1 MTVNAKRFSI
11 KDWAERILL
20 SIFFKQYYPYAR
32 VSLEVKDFASDGP
45 ILDIGGGGEGV
56 IGRLKG
62 SRVVAIDL
70 YQEELDEAPNG
81 PQKIVMDAR
90 QLTFPEDSFGA
101 VTAFFS
107 LMYMK
112 TRQDHE
118 RVMKEAWRVLK
129 PGGHLL
135 VWEIDLANRPQ
146 TRQERYMVRLRYR
159 VGNFEKGTAYGA
171 RWPSEA
177 RGEAYYRQLARE
189 AGFEQPT
196 TERTAH
202 FMFFEFIK
210 PG

>member
-1 MTVNAKRFSI
+1 MNNKRFSI
-11 KDWAERILL
+11 RDWAECLLL
-20 SIFFKQYYPYAR
+20 SLFFRKYYVYDLGT
-32 VSLEVKDFASDGP
+32 LEVKNFETDGQ

-62 SRVVAIDL
+62 SQVVAIDL
-70 YQEELDEAPNG
+70 RQEELDEAPDG
-81 PQKIVMDAR
+81 PQKLVMDAR

-118 RVMKEAWRVLK
+118 RVMKEAWRVLE

-189 AGFEQPT
+189 TGFEYLT
-196 TERTAH
+196 TERVAH
-202 FMFFEFIK
+202 FMFFEFVK

>member
-1 MTVNAKRFSI
+1 MAVQHKRFSI
-11 KDWAERILL
+11 KDWAESILL
-20 SIFFKQYYPYAR
+20 SLFFRQYYPYAR

-62 SRVVAIDL
+62 NQVVAIDL
-70 YQEELDEAPNG
+70 RQEELDEAPDG
-81 PQKIVMDAR
+81 PQKLVMDAR

-118 RVMKEAWRVLK
+118 RVMQEAWRVLK
-129 PGGHLL
+129 PGAHLL
-135 VWEIDLANRPQ
+135 AWEIDLAERPA

-177 RGEAYYRQLARE
+177 RGEAYYRQLARK
-189 AGFEQPT
+189 AGFEHLT
-196 TERTAH
+196 TERVAH

>member
-1 MTVNAKRFSI
+1 MNNKRFSI
-11 KDWAERILL
+11 RDWAERLLL
-20 SIFFKQYYPYAR
+20 SLFFRKYYVYDLGT
-32 VSLEVKDFASDGP
+32 LEVKNFEADGQ

-62 SRVVAIDL
+62 SQVVAIDL
-70 YQEELDEAPNG
+70 RQEELDEAPVG
-81 PQKIVMDAR
+81 PQKLVMDAR
-90 QLTFPEDSFGA
+90 QLTFPEHSFDT

-112 TRQDHE
+112 TREDHLK
-118 RVMKEAWRVLK
+118 VVKEAWRVLK
-129 PGGHLL
+129 PTGRML
-135 VWEIDLANRPQ
+135 VWEIDLSNRPQ

-189 AGFEQPT
+189 AGFEHLT
-196 TERTAH
+196 TERVAH
-202 FMFFEFIK
+202 LMFFEFIK

>member
-1 MTVNAKRFSI
+1 MAMNNKRFSI
-11 KDWAERILL
+11 RDWAERLLL
-20 SIFFKQYYPYAR
+20 SLFFRKYYVYDLGT
-32 VSLEVKDFASDGP
+32 LEVKNFEAEGQ

-62 SRVVAIDL
+62 SQVVAIDL
-70 YQEELDEAPNG
+70 RQEELDEAPVG
-81 PQKIVMDAR
+81 PQKLVMDAR
-90 QLTFPEDSFGA
+90 QLTFPEHSFDT

-112 TRQDHE
+112 TREDHLK
-118 RVMKEAWRVLK
+118 VVKEAWRVLK
-129 PGGHLL
+129 PTGRML
-135 VWEIDLANRPQ
+135 VWEIDLSNRPQ

-189 AGFEQPT
+189 AGFEHLT
-196 TERTAH
+196 TERVAH
-202 FMFFEFIK
+202 LMFFEFIK